1 MEAHT
6 YWLVIDSIC
15 IREAR
20 YVVFKLCAWGSWG
33 WGGLLFV
40 FLSLVCHHLLSFL
53 WSVFLDPE
61 IPWKLGIGSGRVLIT
76 FGVTLMPL
84 GNSLSSDNCVNC
96 AIMKLQKL
104 LDSPD
109 LTIWLT
115 DLLSSSLCVGLDKK
129 DVSIPLFC
137 LFADN
142 SSQFLYSL
150 CNNKIL
156 N

>member
-1 MEAHT
+1 M
-6 YWLVIDSIC
+6 
-15 IREAR
+15 
-20 YVVFKLCAWGSWG
+20 
-33 WGGLLFV
+33 GGLVCFFKFGLPSFALFSMICFSRSRNPMKV
-40 FLSLVCHHLLSFL
+40 
-53 WSVFLDPE
+53 
-61 IPWKLGIGSGRVLIT
+61 GIGSGRVLIT

-129 DVSIPLFC
+129 DVFIPLFC

-142 SSQFLYSL
+142 SSQFLYSF